1 MLSMLRRM
9 ELNPS
14 KYSYRTY
21 VVSSGDSFSAAKAVE
36 FEKSLHGDT
45 DAAFRLQDAPLQS
58 SLSLMSGSVPFMDS
72 PPLIEGPSMN
82 SAPPSMP
89 PPLMGSPPPLM
100 NSPPPL
106 MGPQPLMGAPA
117 PMQEIPKESYSI
129 VTVPRARRVHQPFW
143 TAPHSTLECLWAC
156 IRVLCGRYPDQKPL
170 PLSFSVYP
178 DLILTNGPATGFCM
192 IIAAKVIRF
201 CCLLA
206 NKKKNG
212 EKPSVEDVR
221 LRTIFVESWARVTTL
236 SLSGKLLLPFV
247 DRFLVQWPALQ
258 GKGAFWGVKKTE
270 YVGALVD

>member
-1 MLSMLRRM
+1 MLRRM